1 MMRWGAS
8 VTTVS
13 FNELYTAMQ
22 TKLVDIAVTSIDSAV
37 NIQLQEVLESV
48 SAYKIQYAPYLIMFN
63 QAVWDSSPEALQ
75 NVIEEGLEMAREKQL
90 EYTDETC
97 AAAIELVKSSCDFY
111 EASDEEIAELKALWQ
126 PIVEVYVSS
135 KWIDA
140 IAEFREANQ

>member
-1 MMRWGAS
+1 
-8 VTTVS
+8 
-13 FNELYTAMQ
+13 
-22 TKLVDIAVTSIDSAV
+22 
-37 NIQLQEVLESV
+37 
-48 SAYKIQYAPYLIMFN
+48 MFN
-63 QAVWDSSPEALQ
+63 QAVWDSYPEALQ

-97 AAAIELVKSSCDFY
+97 AAALEVLRAAVIFT

-126 PIVEVYVSS
+126 PIVEEYVSS